1 VLPDHPSAIFTHPP
15 VRDSLYCPDYGYF
28 TSGSG
33 PVLPLDRDKDRFK
46 FSTLS
51 SQHGYQS
58 LVMSAYEKG
67 HGWLTPVELF
77 SPFLS
82 RAIARH
88 IILQHRNQ
96 SKPLHI
102 IEIGAGRGQLATD
115 ILEYMRRHHDD
126 IFDTMRYTIV
136 EISPNLA
143 AAQREYLQ
151 RWIDLQKLVVVSNDA
166 TIWLNTD
173 VERTKSDC
181 LQHANPLSVHVIA
194 CEVLDNLPHDLIQ
207 SRKGALRQA
216 YVSGHK
222 NDTQHRVETQWVS
235 EVESVVLDALLAFRL
250 LRPHGTWMEVLQAAL
265 EIFGFL
271 RRLTSFCEPWPT
283 ACQVIHV
290 LSSTFQVFQEQFR
303 ERMVPS
309 CRGCIKAKHSNI
321 HRCWMRLLG
330 IATLCFQRT
339 SKGWKALFM
348 ICNEARTS
356 VARCGHN
363 PTFTRLLPFQPIWRL
378 RHARTDTIQSCRTIA
393 MRKSCLIALALSSND
408 ESSDS
413 LWQSK
418 EVQWVKMNSRF
429 SLRRPMR
436 SASV

>member
-1 VLPDHPSAIFTHPP
+1 
-15 VRDSLYCPDYGYF
+15 
-28 TSGSG
+28 
-33 PVLPLDRDKDRFK
+33 
-46 FSTLS
+46 
-51 SQHGYQS
+51 
-58 LVMSAYEKG
+58 MSAYEKG

-181 LQHANPLSVHVIA
+181 LQHANPVSVHVIA

-235 EVESVVLDALLAFRL
+235 EVESVVLDALHAFRL
-250 LRPHGTWMEVLQAAL
+250 LRPHGTWMEVLQAAVESSMAGGTL
-265 EIFGFL
+265 DI
-271 RRLTSFCEPWPT
+271 WVPT
-283 ACQVIHV
+283 AAYELLRALAHRLPSHSCTLFDFSSFPGAIPGKNGPVVQRVHQGKAFEYPSVLDAPFGHCDIMFPTNFEGLESAVHDLQRGKDVRCQVWTQSDFYSAFAVPTDLEASTCQDGYNPILSDYSNAKV
-290 LSSTFQVFQEQFR
+290 LSYR
-303 ERMVPS
+303 AGPL
-309 CRGCIKAKHSNI
+309 IK
-321 HRCWMRLLG
+321 
-330 IATLCFQRT
+330 
-339 SKGWKALFM
+339 
-348 ICNEARTS
+348 
-356 VARCGHN
+356 
-363 PTFTRLLPFQPIWRL
+363 
-378 RHARTDTIQSCRTIA
+378 
-393 MRKSCLIALALSSND
+393 
-408 ESSDS
+408 
-413 LWQSK
+413 
-418 EVQWVKMNSRF
+418 
-429 SLRRPMR
+429 
-436 SASV
+436 